1 MTRLPISILLTCAF
15 ASMGCA
21 TVFRGST
28 QPMRFTS
35 EPNGVGVKV
44 NNRNVGVT
52 PIDVE
57 VDRDRQP
64 SIVLSKEGYGDGHVS
79 LRKQLDTGWAVWDIG
94 TCVIPITLCIPLLID
109 GFSGAWYSYDE
120 RYEVKLADPARG
132 VAPNVYPSI
141 KPGHEPG
148 Y

>member
-1 MTRLPISILLTCAF
+1 MRLPFSIVLAGAL

-44 NNRNVGVT
+44 NNQNVGVT

-64 SIVLSKEGYGDGHVS
+64 SIVLSKEGYSDGYVS

-109 GFSGAWYSYDE
+109 AFSGAWYSYDE
-120 RYEVKLADPARG
+120 RYEVKLADPPRGARPS
-132 VAPNVYPSI
+132 VQPSI
-141 KPGHEPG
+141 EPG